1 MFCFS
6 VRDSDCE
13 IQVLWLVHPAWA
25 VKELSP
31 LFQDGQCWSLLHP
44 EQPLWGGHDSSC
56 KLEGEMRGC
65 TGFTALAL
73 SQFFF
78 MQQGQNSIKVLWWYS
93 HRYTDNWSL
102 ITSKNGTLSIFK
114 VPELLYMCNL
124 ISCVYWIRK
133 ETGILGTKSKA
144 WIRLYK

>member
-1 MFCFS
+1 
-6 VRDSDCE
+6 
-13 IQVLWLVHPAWA
+13 
-25 VKELSP
+25 
-31 LFQDGQCWSLLHP
+31 
-44 EQPLWGGHDSSC
+44 
-56 KLEGEMRGC
+56 MRGC

-124 ISCVYWIRK
+124 ISCVY
-133 ETGILGTKSKA
+133 
-144 WIRLYK
+144 